1 MTKGDRDRIRAEIA
15 GRVLAAV
22 IIRDA
27 NHNYMCGPNDRHVK
41 EADVYANMLMDRLGL
56 SEASELARIQKEA
69 MKRRGLGEP
78 PLTNPFRSGDVP

>member
-27 NHNYMCGPNDRHVK
+27 HRDYMCDPADRHVK
-41 EADVYANMLMDRLGL
+41 EANVYANMLMDRLGL
-56 SEASELARIQKEA
+56 SEEAEQAEIQREA
-69 MKRRGLGEP
+69 ERRRGG
-78 PLTNPFRSGDVP
+78 VP